1 NYASPK
7 IYGPTYN
14 RPNLLNQLIAR
25 DIHREKSAI
34 LQCFRHI
41 ITQNFF
47 GVIPDSVIE
56 ESKRRGPSI
65 VMYGNSSS
73 DTESG
78 TENENEID
86 CGRMQKK

>member
-1 NYASPK
+1 MVCHETHAN
-7 IYGPTYN
+7 IMIQQ
-14 RPNLLNQLIAR
+14 LLAR

-47 GVIPDSVIE
+47 GVIPDNVIE

-78 TENENEID
+78 TENEIET
-86 CGRMQKK
+86 GRNATNSFR